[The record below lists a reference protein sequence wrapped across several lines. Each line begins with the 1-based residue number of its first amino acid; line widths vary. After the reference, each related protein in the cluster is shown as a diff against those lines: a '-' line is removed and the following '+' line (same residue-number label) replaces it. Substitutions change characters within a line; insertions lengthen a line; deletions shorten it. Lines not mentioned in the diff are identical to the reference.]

1 MIGLIDGNNF
11 FCSCERIFDP
21 SLENKPIA
29 VLSNNDSCAIS
40 RSAEFKAL
48 NIPMGTPYHELEPLI
63 RKYGLILKSSN
74 YALYGDISRRMVA
87 ILHDFSPEVE
97 QYSIDEAYVH
107 ITLPA
112 DQDYHDCGLN
122 IRRTILKW
130 LGIPCGVGFAKTKT
144 LAKIAN
150 HLGKKTSAGVF
161 VMPDNP
167 EKILSKTPVGEVWGV
182 GRRLAPKLEQL
193 GIRSAWQLA
202 CAEDSFLR
210 RKFNV
215 TLAITS
221 RELRGEPLI
230 EQDNPEE
237 LSQSISCSRS
247 YGYPVT
253 EFSDLSESVATYI
266 ARAAEKLRSE
276 KQLAAGVNI
285 YFQYYPEYRPV
296 SLSGGFSSTT
306 VPFDTATANTG
317 KMLAAIRP
325 KLRGIFIEGKRYK
338 KSGILF
344 FGLEPEKAQQLNLFA
359 DTRQDEKDAR
369 LSEALDQ
376 INRKFGKGTLFHL
389 AEGIE
394 RPWSMKRNMLSPNYT
409 TDWSQLPEVK

>member
-1 MIGLIDGNNF
+1 M
-11 FCSCERIFDP
+11 
-21 SLENKPIA
+21 
-29 VLSNNDSCAIS
+29 VIS
-40 RSAEFKAL
+40 
-48 NIPMGTPYHELEPLI
+48 
-63 RKYGLILKSSN
+63 
-74 YALYGDISRRMVA
+74 SRRMVA

-112 DQDYHDCGLN
+112 DQDYYDCGLK

-130 LGIPCGVGFAKTKT
+130 LGIPCGIGFAKTKT

-150 HLGKKTSAGVF
+150 HLGKKTPTGVF

-167 EKILSKTPVGEVWGV
+167 EKVLSATPVGEVWGV
-182 GRRLAPKLEQL
+182 GRRLAPKLEHL

-230 EQDNPEE
+230 EQENPEE

-253 EFSDLSESVATYI
+253 EFNDLAESVATYI
-266 ARAAEKLRSE
+266 ARAAEKLRGE

-296 SLSGGFSSTT
+296 PLPGDSPLPQFPLIRQRPTPGKCLPQFGQSCAGFS
-306 VPFDTATANTG
+306 
-317 KMLAAIRP
+317 
-325 KLRGIFIEGKRYK
+325 
-338 KSGILF
+338 
-344 FGLEPEKAQQLNLFA
+344 
-359 DTRQDEKDAR
+359 
-369 LSEALDQ
+369 
-376 INRKFGKGTLFHL
+376 
-389 AEGIE
+389 
-394 RPWSMKRNMLSPNYT
+394 
-409 TDWSQLPEVK
+409 